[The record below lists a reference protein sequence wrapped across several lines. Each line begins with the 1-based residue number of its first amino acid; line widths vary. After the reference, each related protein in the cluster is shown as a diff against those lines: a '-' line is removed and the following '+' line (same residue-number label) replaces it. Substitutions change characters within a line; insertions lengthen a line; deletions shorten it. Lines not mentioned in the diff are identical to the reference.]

1 MHNNV
6 ALSLEI
12 GSSSAVQICLLMLPI
27 LVGWSAIV
35 RIRLLPSPP
44 LFRWWAAC
52 HESAV
57 SPPTHPC
64 DQVDHD
70 VSILMF
76 PMFMVFAII
85 FAVIIVNYLSIEGK
99 ANYFKGCALV
109 IVYVLFIV
117 GLFFQ

>member
-1 MHNNV
+1 
-6 ALSLEI
+6 
-12 GSSSAVQICLLMLPI
+12 
-27 LVGWSAIV
+27 
-35 RIRLLPSPP
+35 
-44 LFRWWAAC
+44 
-52 HESAV
+52 
-57 SPPTHPC
+57 
-64 DQVDHD
+64 VDHD

-109 IVYVLFIV
+109 IVYILFIV

>member
-1 MHNNV
+1 V
-6 ALSLEI
+6 
-12 GSSSAVQICLLMLPI
+12 V
-27 LVGWSAIV
+27 
-35 RIRLLPSPP
+35 
-44 LFRWWAAC
+44 
-52 HESAV
+52 
-57 SPPTHPC
+57 
-64 DQVDHD
+64 QVDHD

-109 IVYVLFIV
+109 IVYILFIV